1 MTSSPD
7 SSPSPVG
14 LPHGIM
20 AASAAAAAA
29 AAAAASGAAASAAAA
44 AGGGGTAGGGGGSGG
59 QGGSG
64 GTGQNNSGGGGGA
77 GQVIAQQTDPSTG
90 GVQWQI
96 STSPQAGKVIICSI
110 LLFVS
115 FIIIMPSFNHNEGKI
130 FW

>member
-44 AGGGGTAGGGGGSGG
+44 AGGGGAGTAGGGG

-64 GTGQNNSGGGGGA
+64 GAQNGNNGG

-96 STSPQAGKVIICSI
+96 STSPQAGKVNDYSI
-110 LLFVS
+110 L
-115 FIIIMPSFNHNEGKI
+115 PSFASKI
-130 FW
+130 RLEIA